1 MCTALTLTTNEGYHL
16 FGRNMDIEFSFN
28 QSVLFVP
35 RQFSY
40 QNLALNEIEK
50 TNYAMIGMGT
60 LIDEHPCYADAMNEK
75 GLACA
80 GLNFP
85 GYAYWEDE
93 VVQGQINIPPYDL
106 ILWVL
111 SNFETVQ
118 QVKNELEKLNIVGKA
133 LNKNTPLPTLHW
145 IVTDKTGESIVIEKT
160 KETLSVFENKLGV
173 LTNAPTFDWHTTN
186 LDQYIGVDSVQLEE
200 VKWGSQELKPLGQ
213 GTGGIGLPGDF
224 SSPSRFIKVAFL
236 KSHSVVDEGD
246 FSGLIE
252 FYHILNAVAMVKG
265 SVVTPQ
271 HMNDITQYT
280 CCMSLEQGIYY
291 YNTYNNNQI
300 NAIDLNK
307 EDLNGQELKIFEYKD
322 KLVINH
328 EN

>member
-1 MCTALTLTTNEGYHL
+1 MCTALTLTTNDGYQL

-35 RQFSY
+35 RQFAY
-40 QNLALNEIEK
+40 RNVALNEIEK

-60 LIDEHPCYADAMNEK
+60 LIDEHPCFADAMNEK

-93 VVQGQINIPPYDL
+93 VVEGEINIPPYDL
-106 ILWVL
+106 ILWIL
-111 SNFETVQ
+111 SNFETVKK
-118 QVKNELEKLNIVGKA
+118 VKNELENLNIVGKA
-133 LNKNTPLPTLHW
+133 LNENTPLPTLHW

-160 KETLSVFENKLGV
+160 REKLSVFENKLGV

-186 LDQYIGVDSVQLEE
+186 LDQYIGVESIQLEE
-200 VKWGSQELKPLGQ
+200 VKWGNQQLKPLGQ

-236 KSHSVVDEGD
+236 KSHSVVDDGD

-265 SVVTPQ
+265 SVVTRQ

-307 EDLNGQELKIFEYKD
+307 EDLNSHEIKVFEYKD
-322 KLVINH
+322 KLVINY